1 MEFTIDNFEQLQED
15 LVEEQERSRMQRMVL
30 EKAIDRLAAIGVIT
44 NTPHCKRLYMDGDR
58 EL

>member
-15 LVEEQERSRMQRMVL
+15 LVEEQERSRTQRVVL
-30 EKAIDRLAAIGVIT
+30 EKAIDKLAAIGIIT